1 MSGAILTGVLASAA
15 WGGADGLLSGN
26 ARQLLVQ
33 VAGIV
38 VVALYSGLASW
49 MLLKLI
55 ALFAPLRTETRA
67 EGLGLDLIEH
77 GEEAYTAGEGAI
89 LVLRESG
96 ARSSTVAALEAPAST
111 AGGGA

>member
-26 ARQLLVQ
+26 PGQLLAQ

-55 ALFAPLRTETRA
+55 GLFAPLRTEPRR

-77 GEEAYTAGEGAI
+77 GEEAYTHGEGAI
-89 LVLRESG
+89 LVLPESG
-96 ARSSTVAALEAPAST
+96 TRSATAAALDVPAPT
-111 AGGGA
+111 ARGGA